1 MMQSLSHL
9 APDYVADRL
18 AAVEDVRPAWVVVV
32 AIAALVVAISFV
44 Q

>member
-18 AAVEDVRPAWVVVV
+18 AAVEDVRRAWVVVV
-32 AIAALVVAISFV
+32 AIAALVVAMSFV